1 MTKSELTKLLELE
14 WDRGW
19 NEAWNI
25 AFEAGRADA
34 ATKLMSD
41 AVATA
46 ASNERLAMG
55 AIQDLNDVHNEMME
69 RASAILEGL
78 TKTHKAAISSWL
90 AFSSGNTLDPTAK
103 WSEAKK
109 AAKERRE
116 GPIHIPLKKS
126 TPHTLWKAED
136 FDHGDADVTSSKLYQ
151 MVIDGGLDVCKHCR
165 AYEQGLIDFPTC
177 EEFTEF
183 SQREFP
189 L

>member
-116 GPIHIPLKKS
+116 GPIHIPLKNIAVDISALLTDAKGAIGWS
-126 TPHTLWKAED
+126 GHMSDKEYAEKKALVSRMDSAIEIL
-136 FDHGDADVTSSKLYQ
+136 GSK
-151 MVIDGGLDVCKHCR
+151 
-165 AYEQGLIDFPTC
+165 
-177 EEFTEF
+177 
-183 SQREFP
+183 
-189 L
+189 

>member
-55 AIQDLNDVHNEMME
+55 AIQDLNGVHNEMME
-69 RASAILEGL
+69 RAAAILEGL

-90 AFSSGNTLDPTAK
+90 AFSSGNTLDPTAQ

-116 GPIHIPLKKS
+116 GPIHIPLK
-126 TPHTLWKAED
+126 THTLHVLLEAKD
-136 FDHGDADVTSSKLYQ
+136 FDHDDDGVVNSQLYK
-151 MVIDGGLDVCKHCR
+151 MVVDGGLSVCKHCH

-177 EEFTEF
+177 EEFTKF
-183 SQREFP
+183 S
-189 L
+189 